1 MLIYNSN
8 KEFIGI
14 DEEDLNALG
23 FSNLSELM
31 AIATDFADLFVK
43 EPGLVHNF
51 NHVSWI
57 DFVECAKTT
66 ADSKVIID
74 TKVKTF
80 ECQLDVKTAYLTDN
94 PSAKAYLIDII
105 HLGESSH
112 TRDKKRVDTIVEKPA
127 PSMITQPVID
137 VEIPK
142 PEVKD
147 TIEAESIFEPEPDI
161 EKVVEEIKEVDIL
174 DIKKHVIKDSP
185 IAKMIY
191 YEFIG
196 TNIGSYVS
204 YNFTKRCPSINGCA
218 FAIKRKIFIKVN
230 GFRNVIYEDMDIAMR
245 VFIKDAK
252 FKYTSKIE
260 VYNHTHKDIRKWF
273 IQKKRWNFNKI
284 MWLKESYHYLFTKD
298 LKKRIIYIPTTLL
311 LFPPVLFIIL
321 LLIQNPILL
330 PIRILSSYLL
340 SLIIFLCIY
349 YLFSKK
355 LNFEFKFTEFLIYF
369 SIYSF
374 LNFGHFLTIT
384 IFGLL
389 IKKNKNFINDWK
401 I

>member
-1 MLIYNSN
+1 MKPKISIFIPIY
-8 KEFIGI
+8 KESPYISRLLETLSKQKIKKEIFVVI
-14 DEEDLNALG
+14 DEPTKDMLKLL
-23 FSNLSELM
+23 SKQKINLK
-31 AIATDFADLFVK
+31 I
-43 EPGLVHNF
+43 N
-51 NHVSWI
+51 
-57 DFVECAKTT
+57 
-66 ADSKVIID
+66 
-74 TKVKTF
+74 
-80 ECQLDVKTAYLTDN
+80 
-94 PSAKAYLIDII
+94 
-105 HLGESSH
+105 
-112 TRDKKRVDTIVEKPA
+112 KKRVGKAKALNDAVKYGSSDILLFLD
-127 PSMITQPVID
+127 SDI
-137 VEIPK
+137 EIR
-142 PEVKD
+142 D
-147 TIEAESIFEPEPDI
+147 DNFL

>member
-147 TIEAESIFEPEPDI
+147 TIEAESIF
-161 EKVVEEIKEVDIL
+161 V
-174 DIKKHVIKDSP
+174 
-185 IAKMIY
+185 
-191 YEFIG
+191 
-196 TNIGSYVS
+196 GSFS
-204 YNFTKRCPSINGCA
+204 SK
-218 FAIKRKIFIKVN
+218 
-230 GFRNVIYEDMDIAMR
+230 AM
-245 VFIKDAK
+245 A
-252 FKYTSKIE
+252 
-260 VYNHTHKDIRKWF
+260 
-273 IQKKRWNFNKI
+273 
-284 MWLKESYHYLFTKD
+284 
-298 LKKRIIYIPTTLL
+298 
-311 LFPPVLFIIL
+311 
-321 LLIQNPILL
+321 
-330 PIRILSSYLL
+330 
-340 SLIIFLCIY
+340 
-349 YLFSKK
+349 
-355 LNFEFKFTEFLIYF
+355 
-369 SIYSF
+369 
-374 LNFGHFLTIT
+374 
-384 IFGLL
+384 
-389 IKKNKNFINDWK
+389 
-401 I
+401 